1 MDFQDKLKKAIKI
14 CGKRADDPF
23 FLYCVLSDLVG
34 NDYEEKKAAEEFYLL
49 DAKYKITK
57 TLISST
63 CSRHTSFTDKLPAK
77 LKQFKAWIKKKINFF
92 HKYYIKNKNNK
103 K

>member
-1 MDFQDKLKKAIKI
+1 MDFQNKLKKAIKI

-63 CSRHTSFTDKLPAK
+63 CSRHTFFTDKLPAM
-77 LKQFKAWIKKKINFF
+77 LKQFKAWIKKKSIFSQIL
-92 HKYYIKNKNNK
+92 YK